1 VCGKADDVE
10 PKPIKLLLV
19 LSKPAKDIEVSGAGA
34 GKAVEGAAVAGAA
47 VAGRSSR
54 RLSRASGRLFVI
66 IGGAVCGRRGESAGN
81 WLFDRG
87 D

>member
-1 VCGKADDVE
+1 M
-10 PKPIKLLLV
+10 
-19 LSKPAKDIEVSGAGA
+19 LSKPAKDIDVCGAGA
-34 GKAVEGAAVAGAA
+34 GAAVEGEAAAEAA

-81 WLFDRG
+81 WLFERG